1 MDRSQRGGAKET
13 SRPPA
18 SSRLTFRPQPKARK
32 NRKRPGSI
40 WSRVP
45 RPAQLA
51 DACGR
56 LLRRSAPAALG
67 LAIVATIGGGV
78 WAGYHFVTHSPR
90 FAITRIDVRGNH
102 HLTTDQ
108 VLADLPAHAG
118 DNVFATSLDGIVR
131 ELRAEPWI
139 ARAEAHRILPHTIV
153 IDVVEREPVAMAD
166 LGGLYLVD
174 ATGHPF
180 KRAAIE
186 AGDGAGLPIVTG
198 LDRTAYLADPDGT
211 AVQIRGALAT
221 LATWRTAGDRP
232 AIGEIHV
239 DAHGAVTLHTYDEAT
254 AIQLGS
260 TDRDVTSRMQ
270 TFDAVWAELTDGERA
285 RATAIHLDD
294 RPDHV
299 TVAFKDP

>member
-18 SSRLTFRPQPKARK
+18 SSRLTFRAKK

-45 RPAQLA
+45 RPAQMA

-56 LLRRSAPAALG
+56 MLRRAAPAAIG
-67 LAIVATIGGGV
+67 VAIVGAIGGAA

-90 FAITRIDVRGNH
+90 FAITTIDVRGNH
-102 HLTTDQ
+102 HLSTDQ
-108 VLADLPAHAG
+108 VLADLPAHVG
-118 DNVFATSLDGIVR
+118 DNVFATSLDGVVR

-139 ARAEAHRILPHTIV
+139 AKASAHRILPHTIV
-153 IDVVEREPVAMAD
+153 IDVVEREPAAMAD

-174 ATGHPF
+174 ETGHPF
-180 KRAAIE
+180 KRAAID
-186 AGDGAGLPIVTG
+186 ADDGAGLPIVTG

-211 AVQIRGALAT
+211 ATQIRGALAT
-221 LATWRTAGDRP
+221 LASWRASSDRP
-232 AIGEIHV
+232 AIGELHL
-239 DAHGAVTLHTYDEAT
+239 DAHGALTLHTYDEAT
-254 AIQLGS
+254 AIQLGAA
-260 TDRDVTSRMQ
+260 DHDVASRME
-270 TFDAVWAELTDGERA
+270 TFDAVWAELTDAERS
-285 RATAIHLDD
+285 RATSIHLDD